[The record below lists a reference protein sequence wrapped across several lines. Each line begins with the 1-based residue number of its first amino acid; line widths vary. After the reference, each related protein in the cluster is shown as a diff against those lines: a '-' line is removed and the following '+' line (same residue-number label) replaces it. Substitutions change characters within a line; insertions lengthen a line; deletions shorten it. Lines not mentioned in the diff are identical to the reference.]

1 MVLVRVQRIFTCI
14 FEGCVMFDILVNNGF
29 FFEYYATIEAD
40 SVFDARTKW
49 KQRADWTTESF
60 KVRRVKK

>member
-1 MVLVRVQRIFTCI
+1 
-14 FEGCVMFDILVNNGF
+14 MFDILVNNGF